1 MIYLIGGVA
10 RSGKTSIRKRLLND
24 YKISGLE
31 TDSLRT
37 LFELS
42 FPELGI
48 HYQNPPMLN
57 ARRMAPFIESFIKSR
72 FFFEDDFVLE
82 GDCVTPDV
90 AKKFGNDARVNSLF
104 LGYPDISFE
113 EKMRQLLE
121 KPEGWVKD
129 ASRDDLQRKIK
140 LFIDDSKIFKDL
152 CAETNLPFI
161 DVSDL
166 RLDEVVAAALGT
178 FHL

>member
-1 MIYLIGGVA
+1 MKYYPEWEQA
-10 RSGKTSIRKRLLND
+10 RKRLADWWNGRD
-24 YKISGLE
+24 IGRPAMHISYPLE
-31 TDSLRT
+31 KPIEDI
-37 LFELS
+37 
-42 FPELGI
+42 PE
-48 HYQNPPMLN
+48 M
-57 ARRMAPFIESFIKSR
+57 
-72 FFFEDDFVLE
+72 
-82 GDCVTPDV
+82 
-90 AKKFGNDARVNSLF
+90 
-104 LGYPDISFE
+104 
-113 EKMRQLLE
+113 E